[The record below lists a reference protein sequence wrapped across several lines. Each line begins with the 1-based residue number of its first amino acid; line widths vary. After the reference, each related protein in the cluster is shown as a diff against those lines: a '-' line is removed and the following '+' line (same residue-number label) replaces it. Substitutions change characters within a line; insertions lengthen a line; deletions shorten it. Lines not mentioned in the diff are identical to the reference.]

1 VGNNREHHE
10 IPQIDRWNNAISY
23 IRAHTEVR
31 DVLIS
36 GGDPFL
42 LSDDQLQWIVSS
54 LRKISHVEMVRI
66 GTKTPMVLPQRITP
80 QLVRMLKKY
89 HPLFVSIHSTHPDEI
104 TPESTE
110 ACARLADAGIP
121 LGSQTVLLAGVN
133 DSVDIMR
140 KLFHGLLRM
149 RVRPYYLYQCDPITG
164 SGHFRTPVQK
174 GIDIMRGLR
183 GHTTGYALPTFVID
197 APGGGGKIPVM
208 PSYIAEASNGQIVL
222 KNYNNDTFIYPD
234 EKAECAP
241 VVSGTTYSMGEGI

>member
-1 VGNNREHHE
+1 
-10 IPQIDRWNNAISY
+10 
-23 IRAHTEVR
+23 
-31 DVLIS
+31 VLVS

-42 LSDDQLQWIVSS
+42 LSDDQMQWILSN
-54 LRKISHVEMVRI
+54 LRKIPHVEMIRI

-80 QLVRMLKKY
+80 QLVRMLRKY
-89 HPLFVSIHSTHPDEI
+89 HPLFVSIHATHPEEI
-104 TPESTE
+104 TRESAE

-133 DSVDIMR
+133 DSTETMR
-140 KLFHGLLRM
+140 KLFHGLLKM

-174 GIDIMRGLR
+174 GIDIIRGLR

-208 PSYIAEASNGQIVL
+208 PDYISEHTNNRVVL
-222 KNYNNDTFIYPD
+222 RNYNGDLFVYPD
-234 EKAECAP
+234 EKAENGSTVRDACFQ
-241 VVSGTTYSMGEGI
+241 SGGGI